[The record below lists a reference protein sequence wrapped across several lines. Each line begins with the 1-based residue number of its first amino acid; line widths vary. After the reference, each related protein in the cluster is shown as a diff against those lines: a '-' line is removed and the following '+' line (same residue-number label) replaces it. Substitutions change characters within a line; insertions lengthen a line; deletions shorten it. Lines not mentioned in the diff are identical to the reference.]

1 MEKSKELHFFFA
13 GNGISC
19 SEEGDKG
26 FTGHI
31 SKTRHINITPGKTF
45 TRENLQKIYD
55 MADSGNMIFSNG
67 NTLGYLVLNPIHKP
81 TKEYINNITNEVYQ
95 LSVEVIDGK
104 KYVCTRDG
112 QIFSDDPNKYQD
124 IPIVSNPEN
133 KKFLLTNYS
142 KEYDGHTLYRIRA
155 LKDFAGTGMA
165 VIEVSHRSKEW
176 GEVMDECRSLWKE
189 LLNIPDTHEVL
200 FLGGGASLQFLYVAM
215 NFLEKKAAYLE
226 TGVWAKKAL
235 KEAKGIGDAYALA
248 SSADKTYSYIPK
260 GYVIPEDIDYF
271 HITTNNTIYGT
282 EIRYDMDCPVPLIAD
297 MSSDI
302 MSRPVD
308 VSKYA
313 LIYGGAQKNVGPAG
327 VTFAIV
333 RKDALGKVSR
343 YIPTMLDYRTHVDGA
358 SMFNTPPVFSI
369 FVMNETLKWLK
380 GIGGVE
386 AINKINVGKA
396 ELLYN
401 EIDRNPLFVGTA
413 AKEDRSIMNVCF
425 VMAPG
430 YEALQDEFMAYA
442 KEHGMVGIKGHRSVG
457 GFRASIYNACPVES
471 VEALVSCMQ
480 EFAAKKA

>member
-1 MEKSKELHFFFA
+1 MKKVHNFNAGPCVLPDQAIQKSIE
-13 GNGISC
+13 
-19 SEEGDKG
+19 
-26 FTGHI
+26 
-31 SKTRHINITPGKTF
+31 
-45 TRENLQKIYD
+45 
-55 MADSGNMIFSNG
+55 
-67 NTLGYLVLNPIHKP
+67 
-81 TKEYINNITNEVYQ
+81 
-95 LSVEVIDGK
+95 
-104 KYVCTRDG
+104 
-112 QIFSDDPNKYQD
+112 
-124 IPIVSNPEN
+124 
-133 KKFLLTNYS
+133 
-142 KEYDGHTLYRIRA
+142 A

-480 EFAAKKA
+480 EFAAEKA